1 MKFNTKTIFWL
12 FFAGM
17 LAVLSPRPAAAQ
29 SSVTWNEPVNL
40 SQTLTGSV
48 HPAIVADFQGNVH
61 VFWSEDVNGPTVQQD
76 EIAGPANTIMYKRWD
91 GKQWSEAVE
100 ILAVPDDKLADY
112 VNAAI
117 DHSGRI
123 HLVWTGITNLY
134 YSTALLSDAAS
145 VHAWSKPEIITSE
158 SARTRY
164 EASIA
169 VDSRDNVH
177 VVYAA
182 KGSAP
187 GIFHMMLAPNNAYWS
202 SPIRVSNYLQENEA
216 AFSELRFI
224 IDDEN
229 RLHAV
234 WSAVSISGFNQA
246 VYYTGSEAF
255 GETWYPP
262 IQLGNIAASEGF
274 MGFPSIMSPEKDKL
288 LVIYGNDTNKFRR
301 ERISNDAGRTWS
313 DAHLILLEMEG
324 VNGFLIPLMDNAK
337 NLHLIINMRPSA
349 NQVTGIYYAPRN
361 GEDWSPITPVAVNPP
376 SAPTAHYTDAVI
388 RLGNEIHV
396 VWTQL
401 RGGEIWYVK
410 GIINNVDPTSPEKLT
425 PPALQATT
433 VVQASPPTNS
443 VSTSLST
450 TTPAVAAELLIREMD
465 TTPPPTTTSPAKA
478 ILISTIFVVVM
489 LVIVII
495 NQIRKN
501 K

>member
-1 MKFNTKTIFWL
+1 MKFNRKSIFWL
-12 FFAGM
+12 FLAGV
-17 LAVLSPRPAAAQ
+17 LAAFLPRPVAAQ

-40 SQTLTGSV
+40 SQTLTGSL
-48 HPAIVADFQGNVH
+48 HPAIVADPQGNVH
-61 VFWSEDVNGPTVQQD
+61 VFWSEDVNGPTLQQD
-76 EIAGPANTIMYKRWD
+76 DNAGPADTIMYKRWD
-91 GKQWSEAVE
+91 GEQWSEAVE
-100 ILAVPDDKLADY
+100 ILAVPDDELADY
-112 VNAAI
+112 VSIAI

-145 VHAWSKPEIITSE
+145 VHAWSKPEVITSE

-164 EASIA
+164 EANIA
-169 VDSRDNVH
+169 VDSQDNIH

-187 GIFHMMLAPNNAYWS
+187 GIFHMVLAHNNAYWS
-202 SPIRVSNYLQENEA
+202 SPVRVSNYLQENEA

-246 VYYTGSEAF
+246 VYYAGSEAF

-274 MGFPSIMSPEKDKL
+274 MGFPSIISPEKDKL

-361 GEDWSPITPVAVNPP
+361 GEDWSPITPVAVTPP

-410 GIINNVDPTSPEKLT
+410 GIINNVDPVKPESL
-425 PPALQATT
+425 PPLSLQAPAI
-433 VVQASPPTNS
+433 VQASPEVNP
-443 VSTSLST
+443 VSESLLT
-450 TTPAVAAELLIREMD
+450 ITPAVTAESLIKDMN
-465 TTPPPTTTSPAKA
+465 TTPPPAAASSARA

-489 LVIVII
+489 LAIVII
-495 NQIRKN
+495 NQFRKN